1 MLSGSSQP
9 TDRTHRDPFRD
20 ESVPSW
26 PPPRSHGPSELRSPC
41 LPSEVIP
48 LLPPAL
54 PRPGSGPGSRYV
66 ARVAT
71 TRTRASARVP
81 LAALASRL
89 TPRDQWLVRM
99 VHEHR
104 VLTTGQIHRLAF
116 SARRRAQRRL
126 LVLHRLGLLDSFRPL
141 TTYGSSPEHYTLGSA
156 GAALLAAHADCAP
169 KALGW
174 RPTHTA
180 RIAFS
185 PSLGHDLATNDLL
198 TLLAAHRHTH
208 QAGLTLWLS
217 ARSCTRRWGDL
228 VHPTPTHTGATAT
241 KRCRS
246 SSNTTPAARTSP
258 ASKRNST
265 PTPTSPRPPAT
276 APPCCSTPAPRPA
289 STPSVSASPEPPAS
303 TSCSSPPPQPTSPPT
318 PPGDR
323 GGSPPTHLRCA

>member
-1 MLSGSSQP
+1 MA
-9 TDRTHRDPFRD
+9 
-20 ESVPSW
+20 
-26 PPPRSHGPSELRSPC
+26 
-41 LPSEVIP
+41 
-48 LLPPAL
+48 PAL
-54 PRPGSGPGSRYV
+54 PRPGYGPGSRYV
-66 ARVAT
+66 ARAAT
-71 TRTRASARVP
+71 TRTRAPARVP

-89 TPRDQWLVRM
+89 TSRDHWLVRM

-104 VLTTGQIHRLAF
+104 VLTTGQMHRLAF

-198 TLLAAHRHTH
+198 TLLAAHRHTR

-217 ARSCTRRWGDL
+217 ERSCTRRWGDL
-228 VHPTPTHTGATAT
+228 VRPGGYAHWSDGNRVLPFFLEYDTG
-241 KRCRS
+241 S
-246 SSNTTPAARTSP
+246 ENLARVE
-258 ASKRNST
+258 ANST
-265 PTPTSPRPPAT
+265 PTPTSPRPPAP

-289 STPSVSASPEPPAS
+289 STPSVSASPAPPAS
-303 TSCSSPPPQPTSPPT
+303 TSCSSPLPPPTSPPT

-323 GGSPPTHLRCA
+323 GGSPPTHQRCA